1 MYSKGTLLNVKI
13 FKKLLV
19 GRNLK
24 MLNES
29 NKNFQNII
37 EGKRI
42 DRRESIRACT
52 NNYNNIV
59 PIIIIIM

>member
-42 DRRESIRACT
+42 DRRESIRVCT

>member
-13 FKKLLV
+13 LKKLLV

-42 DRRESIRACT
+42 DRRESIRVCT